1 MIRYRRA
8 DGGPVKM
15 LVVDDDTFVRMLFA
29 FDLPDVDLIEART
42 VREAAE
48 LLAEHQ
54 PDVIVVDRRL
64 PDGDGLQL
72 IRAVRGDG
80 DTGQVPIVLLTAAHD
95 PEQEPD
101 VLRAGADAYM
111 AKPFEAEAL
120 MTVVREVFAIP
131 PQQRDEYRRANA
143 SRLER
148 GLAAVPSLVAD
159 SSDGSDALDE
169 SNASRRWSRKQR

>member
-1 MIRYRRA
+1 MVL
-8 DGGPVKM
+8 PVKM

-29 FDLPDVDLIEART
+29 FDLPDVELIEART

-72 IRAVRGDG
+72 IRAIRGDG

-95 PEQEPD
+95 PGQEPE

-111 AKPFEAEAL
+111 GKPFEADTL
-120 MTVVREVFAIP
+120 MAIVRGVQEIP
-131 PQQRDEYRRANA
+131 APQRREFRRANA

-148 GLAAVPSLVAD
+148 GLAAVPSLRPAASQA
-159 SSDGSDALDE
+159 SSSSQG
-169 SNASRRWSRKQR
+169 RWSRKTR